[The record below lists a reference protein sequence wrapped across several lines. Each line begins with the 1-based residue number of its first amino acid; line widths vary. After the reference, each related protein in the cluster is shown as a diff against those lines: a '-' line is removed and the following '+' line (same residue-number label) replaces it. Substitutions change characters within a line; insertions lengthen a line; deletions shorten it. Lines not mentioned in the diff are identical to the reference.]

1 MSKTKIKSTHARRV
15 WDSRG
20 RPTVEVEITLRY
32 GAQGRAIAPAGA
44 SVGTGEA
51 VELRDGG
58 DALPILA
65 VNPGIAPA
73 DAGRWR
79 YLGYKGGSEP
89 GVIAMSF
96 LAQRQ
101 DGDWYAFSASWNN
114 STARVDEARFVALV
128 TRALNLLAQDAPAR

>member
-1 MSKTKIKSTHARRV
+1 MALLDHLRR
-15 WDSRG
+15 G
-20 RPTVEVEITLRY
+20 
-32 GAQGRAIAPAGA
+32 
-44 SVGTGEA
+44 
-51 VELRDGG
+51 GG

-114 STARVDEARFVALV
+114 PAARVDEARFVALV
-128 TRALNLLAQDAPAR
+128 TRALNLLAQEAPAR

>member
-1 MSKTKIKSTHARRV
+1 MYASRR
-15 WDSRG
+15 RG
-20 RPTVEVEITLRY
+20 AGPDPVRVQPGLRA
-32 GAQGRAIAPAGA
+32 GLPGRWRRLLLGQWF
-44 SVGTGEA
+44 TR
-51 VELRDGG
+51 LRHRRLLLDHLRRGGG

-101 DGDWYAFSASWNN
+101 DGDWYALSASWNN
-114 STARVDEARFVALV
+114 PAAPVDEARFVALV
-128 TRALNLLAQDAPAR
+128 TRALNLLAQEAPAR